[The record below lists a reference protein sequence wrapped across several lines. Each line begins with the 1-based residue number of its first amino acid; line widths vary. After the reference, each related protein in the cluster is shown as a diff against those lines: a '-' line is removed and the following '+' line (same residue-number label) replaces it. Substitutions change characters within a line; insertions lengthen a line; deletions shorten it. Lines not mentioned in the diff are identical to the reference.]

1 MCGQKDPEVQE
12 NHPREEGSGKILVVH
27 ALPCSQLASREAYI
41 DVPFR
46 ACTLPTRRAQYLWML
61 VSIKK
66 CIANPK
72 CYDSLNR
79 QHIVL
84 EILAPHKHLLSC
96 GVLLYRTSADSIPM
110 RACFELAGNNY
121 FHFQLSEHDT
131 TSGIIVRKPSRP
143 PSFARWHRFN
153 YSRFQTKP
161 SHIERV

>member
-1 MCGQKDPEVQE
+1 MHVA
-12 NHPREEGSGKILVVH
+12 HEEGAIFVDACLDQES
-27 ALPCSQLASREAYI
+27 ALRTTNATI
-41 DVPFR
+41 D
-46 ACTLPTRRAQYLWML
+46 
-61 VSIKK
+61 
-66 CIANPK
+66 
-72 CYDSLNR
+72 R

-96 GVLLYRTSADSIPM
+96 GVLSDRTSADAIPM

-153 YSRFQTKP
+153 YSPLPNQTF
-161 SHIERV
+161 SH